1 MGLLRLSMIG
11 GVGLACLL
19 ALGCNREEPI
29 KAYQAPREPA
39 RVHHERLEWKTPG
52 EWIEWPG
59 PDEQSYGG
67 FLILEGQPPFG
78 LTINALPREGARAG
92 GGSGKGESAQRGV
105 GVASNTTKGRRGA

>member
-1 MGLLRLSMIG
+1 MRLLRLSMIG
-11 GVGLACLL
+11 GAELACLL

-59 PDEQSYGG
+59 PDEQTYGG
-67 FLILEGQPPFG
+67 FSIEGNPPPFAMSK
-78 LTINALPREGARAG
+78 TTPPPETANAAEGRANGKTLGPPFSAAPRD
-92 GGSGKGESAQRGV
+92 
-105 GVASNTTKGRRGA
+105 

>member
-67 FLILEGQPPFG
+67 FYLLKCQRPLELI
-78 LTINALPREGARAG
+78 INALTREGPKAAG
-92 GGSGKGESAQRGV
+92 VECHDE
-105 GVASNTTKGRRGA
+105 

>member
-59 PDEQSYGG
+59 PDEPSYGG
-67 FLILEGQPPFG
+67 FCISESVRPSSLFIDSPPPQPARPLRVAVT
-78 LTINALPREGARAG
+78 LTP
-92 GGSGKGESAQRGV
+92 
-105 GVASNTTKGRRGA
+105 